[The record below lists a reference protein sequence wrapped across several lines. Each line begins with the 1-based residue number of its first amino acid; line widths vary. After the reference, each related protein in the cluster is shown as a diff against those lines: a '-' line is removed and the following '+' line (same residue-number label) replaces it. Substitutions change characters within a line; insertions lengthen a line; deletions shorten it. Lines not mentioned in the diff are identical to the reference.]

1 MFDSR
6 AIYVFFIFLFIDL
19 LSGIK
24 KNLKQVSRRGAI
36 SGASPNKQNDND
48 DQEIAALAAITGAIM
63 EQMKKSKTTNKQS
76 IIQIVIYESSVW
88 NVHFGM
94 HLRTT
99 VSLHIY
105 VNQWNAKTI
114 LLIIFKI
121 VYDFVEPQAANT
133 LFLN

>member
-1 MFDSR
+1 MANKIPFVWFTRDLCL
-6 AIYVFFIFLFIDL
+6 FLSSFL
-19 LSGIK
+19 LICSLALK

-88 NVHFGM
+88 NVHFGT
-94 HLRTT
+94 HLQN
-99 VSLHIY
+99 SLSTHIC
-105 VNQWNAKTI
+105 
-114 LLIIFKI
+114 
-121 VYDFVEPQAANT
+121 
-133 LFLN
+133 

>member
-1 MFDSR
+1 MS
-6 AIYVFFIFLFIDL
+6 FFIFLFIDL

-88 NVHFGM
+88 NVHFGT
-94 HLRTT
+94 HLWTT
-99 VSLHIY
+99 VSLYIY
-105 VNQWNAKTI
+105 VNQRNAKTI